1 MKELAALC
9 VSLGFEAVRT
19 YIQSGNVIFQS
30 DRPRQ
35 EIVSDLGRALA
46 ETMGKPTDV
55 ILRTA
60 QELRHVLEGNPFPG
74 EDPSRVL
81 AMFLARPAPG
91 DLLDRIKIPGT
102 EEIRLAEQE
111 IYIRYPDGMGRSKLK
126 IPSDVVGTG
135 RNMNTVARLVALTAA

>member
-1 MKELAALC
+1 VTTFVALLRAVNIGGASTLPMKELAALC

-46 ETMGKPTDV
+46 ETMGRPTDV

-60 QELRHVLEGNPFPG
+60 QELRM
-74 EDPSRVL
+74 S
-81 AMFLARPAPG
+81 
-91 DLLDRIKIPGT
+91 
-102 EEIRLAEQE
+102 
-111 IYIRYPDGMGRSKLK
+111 
-126 IPSDVVGTG
+126 
-135 RNMNTVARLVALTAA
+135 